1 MGNFAIILQNDMK
14 CNFLFSLLLTPGLFL
29 GSCKHPQ
36 LEGGVTKKTFVLSD
50 TMLKTIRIDTASIE
64 PVQMELH
71 FSGKVAAKVSKQKDV
86 EILVDYSSLHLDDVK
101 EGYKAEIVTAALPD
115 KVFYGTVDAVDSS
128 SNAMQLSIKLDDAN
142 KLLKPEMFT
151 KVILHYSEGDD
162 MVAVPENAVIV
173 DHSRNYVLVFKD
185 KYNIQ
190 LREVE
195 TYTTSGE
202 VTYISKGLD
211 AGENVISDHQQLIYD
226 ALSEN

>member
-1 MGNFAIILQNDMK
+1 MK
-14 CNFLFSLLLTPGLFL
+14 STLLYSLLLTSGIYL
-29 GSCKHPQ
+29 GSCKHPH
-36 LEGGVTKKTFVLSD
+36 LDGGVTKKTFVLSD
-50 TMLKTIRIDTASIE
+50 TMLKSIRIDTANMQ

-71 FSGKVAAKVSKQKDV
+71 FSGKVMNNTSRQKDV
-86 EILVDYSSLHLDDVK
+86 EILVDNSVPQLDNVK
-101 EGYKAEIVTAALPD
+101 EGLKAEILTAALPD
-115 KVFYGTVDAVDSS
+115 KIFRGTVESVDSS
-128 SNAMQLSIKLDDAN
+128 AHNVQLNIKLDDMN

-151 KVILHYSEGDD
+151 KVILHYDEGDD
-162 MVAVPENAVIV
+162 MVAVPENAVIA
-173 DHSRNYVLVFKD
+173 DHSRSYVLVFKD

-202 VTYISKGLD
+202 VTYISKGLE

>member
-1 MGNFAIILQNDMK
+1 MK
-14 CNFLFSLLLTPGLFL
+14 CKILFSLLLASGFFL
-29 GSCKHPQ
+29 GGCKHPH

-50 TMLKTIRIDTASIE
+50 TMLKAIHIDTANIQ

-71 FSGKVAAKVSKQKDV
+71 FSGKVLNRVSRQKDL
-86 EILVDYSSLHLDDVK
+86 EILVDNTVQQMDNVK
-101 EGYKAEIVTAALPD
+101 EGVKAEILTAALPD
-115 KVFYGTVDAVDSS
+115 KIFYGTVESIDSIE
-128 SNAMQLSIKLDDAN
+128 NNVQLNIRLDDSN
-142 KLLKPEMFT
+142 RLLKPEMFT
-151 KVILHYSEGDD
+151 KVILHYDEGDD
-162 MVAVPENAVIV
+162 MVAVPEHAVIA

-195 TYTTSGE
+195 TYTTSGD

-211 AGENVISDHQQLIYD
+211 AGENVITDHQQLIYD